1 MENQTKKTK
10 KVDSLLKI
18 TFDFIIRQ
26 CKRDYNEEPNQI
38 ADMKWHETSLF
49 CLAFKIKAKVF
60 TDCFYWSMGTCEPFK
75 CERFCIDIDHQKVPY
90 KTGEEWNHYITFD
103 CDG

>member
-60 TDCFYWSMGTCEPFK
+60 TDCFYWLMCRCEPFK
-75 CERFCIDIDHQKVPY
+75 CERLCIDRRRM
-90 KTGEEWNHYITFD
+90 GSLCYIRL
-103 CDG
+103 

>member
-1 MENQTKKTK
+1 MLLLRFLNNMENQTKQTK

-38 ADMKWHETSLF
+38 ADMK
-49 CLAFKIKAKVF
+49 
-60 TDCFYWSMGTCEPFK
+60 
-75 CERFCIDIDHQKVPY
+75 
-90 KTGEEWNHYITFD
+90 
-103 CDG
+103 